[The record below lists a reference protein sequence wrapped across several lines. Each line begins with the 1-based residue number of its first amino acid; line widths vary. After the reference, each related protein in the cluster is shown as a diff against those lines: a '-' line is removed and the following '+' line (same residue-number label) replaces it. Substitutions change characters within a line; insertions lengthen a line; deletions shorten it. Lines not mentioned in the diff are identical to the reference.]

1 MKNSGINHNR
11 ITPLHPRANEIVE
24 TFMCHLS
31 KILRIT
37 NMQKRN
43 WK

>member
-24 TFMCHLS
+24 TFVS
-31 KILRIT
+31 S
-37 NMQKRN
+37 Q
-43 WK
+43 